1 MIVKTIF
8 SGFGG
13 QGVLMMGISLANSAM
28 NKGYHVTYLP
38 AYGAVMR
45 GGTANCTVALSDEEI
60 ASPVAS
66 EPNYLIV
73 MNAPSLFSFQNR
85 VTSGGVIFL
94 NSSIINDRPNRQDV
108 KVYCVPCTDIA
119 QELGNIRVANIIMM
133 GAYIKKSGVV
143 SPDVYLKSLESIMGS
158 KKKSFMEVNRK
169 AFAAGFDYVKDD
181 DLVKS
186 RHPGEG
192 RGPELL

>member
-38 AYGAVMR
+38 AYGAEMR
-45 GGTANCTVALSDEEI
+45 GGTANCTVAIGDEEI

-108 KVYCVPCTDIA
+108 KVFCVPCADMA
-119 QELGNIRVANIIMM
+119 QELGNSRVANIIMM
-133 GAYIKKSGVV
+133 GAFIKKSGVV
-143 SPDVYLKSLESIMGS
+143 SPDVYLKSLELIMGS
-158 KKKSFMEVNRK
+158 KKKSLAEVNRK
-169 AFAAGFDYVKDD
+169 AFAVGFNYVK
-181 DLVKS
+181 
-186 RHPGEG
+186 G
-192 RGPELL
+192 

>member
-13 QGVLMMGISLANSAM
+13 QGVLMMGVSLANSAM

-38 AYGAVMR
+38 AYGAEMR
-45 GGTANCTVALSDEEI
+45 GGTANCTVALGDEEI

-94 NSSIINDRPNRQDV
+94 NSSIIKDRPNRKDV
-108 KVYCVPCTDIA
+108 KVFCIPCTDIA
-119 QELGNIRVANIIMM
+119 LELGNSRVANIIMM
-133 GAYIKKSGVV
+133 GAFIKKSGVV
-143 SPDVYLKSLESIMGS
+143 SPDIYLKSLESIMGS
-158 KKKSFMEVNRK
+158 KKKSLAEVNRK
-169 AFAAGFDYVKDD
+169 AFAVGFDYIK
-181 DLVKS
+181 
-186 RHPGEG
+186 G
-192 RGPELL
+192 

>member
-1 MIVKTIF
+1 MIVKTLF

-38 AYGAVMR
+38 AYGAEMR
-45 GGTANCTVALSDEEI
+45 GGTANCTVALGDEEI

-73 MNAPSLFSFQNR
+73 MNAPSLFSFQNK
-85 VTSGGVIFL
+85 VTAGGTIFL

-108 KVYCVPCTDIA
+108 KVFCVPCADMA
-119 QELGNIRVANIIMM
+119 LELGNSRVANIIMM
-133 GAYIKKSGVV
+133 GAFIKKSGVV
-143 SPDVYLKSLESIMGS
+143 SPDIYLKNLESIMGS
-158 KKKSFMEVNRK
+158 KKKSLAEVNRK
-169 AFAAGFDYVKDD
+169 AFAAGFDYVK
-181 DLVKS
+181 
-186 RHPGEG
+186 G
-192 RGPELL
+192 

>member
-38 AYGAVMR
+38 AYGAEMR
-45 GGTANCTVALSDEEI
+45 GGTANCTVALGDEEI

-73 MNAPSLFSFQNR
+73 MNAPSLFSFQNK
-85 VTSGGVIFL
+85 VTSGGTIFL
-94 NSSIINDRPNRQDV
+94 NSSIIKDRPNRQDV
-108 KVYCVPCTDIA
+108 KVFCVPCADMA
-119 QELGNIRVANIIMM
+119 QELGNSRVANIIMM
-133 GAYIKKSGVV
+133 GAFIKTSGVV
-143 SPDVYLKSLESIMGS
+143 SPDIYLKSLESIMGS
-158 KKKSFMEVNRK
+158 KKKSLAEVNRK
-169 AFAAGFDYVKDD
+169 AFAVGFDYVK
-181 DLVKS
+181 
-186 RHPGEG
+186 G
-192 RGPELL
+192 

>member
-38 AYGAVMR
+38 AYGAEMR
-45 GGTANCTVALSDEEI
+45 GGTANCTVALGDEEI

-85 VTSGGVIFL
+85 VTSDGVVFL
-94 NSSIINDRPNRQDV
+94 NSSIIKDRPNRKDV
-108 KVYCVPCTDIA
+108 KVFCIPCTDIA
-119 QELGNIRVANIIMM
+119 LELGNSRVANIIMM
-133 GAYIKKSGVV
+133 GAFIKISGVV
-143 SPDVYLKSLESIMGS
+143 SPDIYLKSLESIMGS
-158 KKKSFMEVNRK
+158 KKKSLAEVNRK
-169 AFAAGFDYVKDD
+169 AFAVGFDYVK
-181 DLVKS
+181 
-186 RHPGEG
+186 E
-192 RGPELL
+192 